1 MMFPHDRNPPIAGVL
16 LALLFPLLA
25 MMPARL
31 AGQTLYA
38 TVLGNQKYVVGSST
52 LHSGLFRS
60 SDTGRTWEH
69 LGPENLKTYSMDAI
83 DSSRGRILYIAAGNG
98 VHRSTDFGRTW
109 KIITGWRMT
118 EVMDLAVDQRDPRT
132 IYAATAFGFWRS
144 TDGGTTWENPAGLL
158 AERYVRAVKIHD
170 GEIAATGSDTL
181 YRSND
186 RGTTWRATARIT
198 DRQYD
203 TAVIGRWRYTAGVKG
218 IAKTST
224 DNPGQPVDITD
235 DLPNR
240 VVHAIATV
248 GDALIAGTFGD
259 GLFRLKGGSW
269 KPSGLPG
276 SQIWRL
282 VVKPW

>member
-1 MMFPHDRNPPIAGVL
+1 ML
-16 LALLFPLLA
+16 LLLLLL

-38 TVLGNQKYVVGSST
+38 AVLGNQNYVVGSST

-60 SDTGRTWEH
+60 SDTGKTWEH
-69 LGPENLKTYSMDAI
+69 LGPENLKAYSIDAV

-98 VHRSTDFGRTW
+98 VHRSTDFGGTW

-144 TDGGTTWENPAGLL
+144 TDGGTTWENPPGLL
-158 AERYVRAVKIHD
+158 AERYVRGIQVYGATIS
-170 GEIAATGSDTL
+170 ATGSDSL
-181 YRSND
+181 YQSND
-186 RGTTWRATARIT
+186 RGITWRATAPII

-203 TAVIGRWRYTAGVKG
+203 SVMIGHWLYIAGEKG
-218 IAKTST
+218 ITKRSS
-224 DNPGQPVDITD
+224 NGNGPSIDITD
-235 DLPNR
+235 DLPNQ
-240 VVHAIATV
+240 VIHAIAPA
-248 GDALIAGTFGD
+248 GDGLIAGTFGD
-259 GLFRLKGGSW
+259 GLFRLEGKSW
-269 KPSGLPG
+269 KPTGLPG